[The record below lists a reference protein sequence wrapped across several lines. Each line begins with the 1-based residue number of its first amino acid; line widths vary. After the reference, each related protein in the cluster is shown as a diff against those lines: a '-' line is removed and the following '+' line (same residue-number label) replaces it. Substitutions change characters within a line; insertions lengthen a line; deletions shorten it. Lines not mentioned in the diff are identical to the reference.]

1 MLKRIAIFL
10 CILAIHARAQALT
23 PTSSPLASS
32 NLPQY
37 TVGIGPSWTRGA
49 NTPYGIDLTVGIR
62 IAQTQWYS
70 WTTVSTPVNLP
81 PATNSA
87 PAAST
92 IMTGGAWVPIQNSS
106 GSVSMI
112 FVVQAGFSAASATN
126 SAAPAFTGTGA
137 VAFRLRPNL
146 YLMPYAKAANAS
158 TTTSSGALATAVF
171 QPGVQIVYS
180 FGK

>member
-1 MLKRIAIFL
+1 MLKRIAISL
-10 CILAIHARAQALT
+10 CVLAIRARAQTVTISA
-23 PTSSPLASS
+23 PAIP

-49 NTPYGIDLTVGIR
+49 NTPYGIDFTVGVR

-81 PATNSA
+81 PVTNAT
-87 PAAST
+87 PAVST

-106 GSVSMI
+106 GSVSLI
-112 FVVQAGFSAASATN
+112 FIVQAGFSAANAAS

-158 TTTSSGALATAVF
+158 TSATSGALATAVF
-171 QPGVQIVYS
+171 QPGAQIVYS

>member
-1 MLKRIAIFL
+1 MLKHIAISL
-10 CILAIHARAQALT
+10 CALAIHARAQAVT
-23 PTSSPLASS
+23 PPSSRPSSS

-49 NTPYGIDLTVGIR
+49 NTPYGIDLTVGVR

-81 PATNSA
+81 PVTSST
-87 PAAST
+87 PAVSM

-112 FVVQAGFSAASATN
+112 FIIQAGFSAAGAT
-126 SAAPAFTGTGA
+126 SSTAPAFTGTGA

-146 YLMPYAKAANAS
+146 YLLPYAKAANAS
-158 TTTSSGALATAVF
+158 TSTSSGALATAVF